1 MRKKTIYLAVDAH
14 DEPYYGKRQQWAVG
28 GKRKQ
33 TTNSFTR
40 IVALYMVH
48 PGRPILL
55 AVSTQKEKGTED
67 ETAITMLRELLQ
79 FFSKEHWKIKR
90 IVVLAD
96 GKYYRYNFLQFL
108 QRENIDYV
116 IRAYSSRRR
125 LVQSKMFRTNRSYD
139 PFKPFSF
146 TLTFKPYTPQSLT
159 LRAIAYYDGDGK
171 ERYLVT
177 SLKRRSAIEVLSFYK
192 RRFRIE

>member
-14 DEPYYGKRQQWAVG
+14 DEPYYGKKQQWTVG

-33 TTNSFTR
+33 STNSFTR

-55 AVSTQKEKGTED
+55 AVSTQKEKGAED
-67 ETAITMLRELLQ
+67 EAAITMLRELLQ

-96 GKYYRYNFLQFL
+96 GKVNTTVTTSSNSCNVRALTML
-108 QRENIDYV
+108 LEL
-116 IRAYSSRRR
+116 IRPEEDLYKAKR
-125 LVQSKMFRTNRSYD
+125 LE
-139 PFKPFSF
+139 
-146 TLTFKPYTPQSLT
+146 LTESMTPLNPSPSL
-159 LRAIAYYDGDGK
+159 
-171 ERYLVT
+171 
-177 SLKRRSAIEVLSFYK
+177 
-192 RRFRIE
+192 

>member
-33 TTNSFTR
+33 STNSFTR

-48 PGRPILL
+48 PDRPILL

-96 GKYYRYNFLQFL
+96 GKVNTTVTTSYNSCNVRTLTML
-108 QRENIDYV
+108 LIG
-116 IRAYSSRRR
+116 AYSSRRR
-125 LVQSKMFRTNRSYD
+125 LVQSKTLRTNRKYD
-139 PFKPFSF
+139 PLKPLSF
-146 TLTFKPYTPQSLT
+146 TLTFKPYIPQSL
-159 LRAIAYYDGDGK
+159 L
-171 ERYLVT
+171 LP
-177 SLKRRSAIEVLSFYK
+177 SVL
-192 RRFRIE
+192 